1 MRILWFTIGAVALT
15 LGIIGIVLPIM
26 PTVPF
31 LLVAVWA
38 FARSSPRLRAKIM
51 SHPKYG
57 PPIRA
62 WEDHGAIGRWAKIWA
77 IVAMAV
83 GVVIAF
89 FIGLPIW
96 WVATQFGIC
105 TAVGSYVA
113 TRPEI

>member
-1 MRILWFTIGAVALT
+1 MRVLWFAIGAVALT
-15 LGIIGIVLPIM
+15 LGIIGIALPIM

-38 FARSSPRLRAKIM
+38 FARSSPRLRAKIL

-62 WEDHGAIGRWAKIWA
+62 WEEHRAIGRWAKIWA
-77 IVAMAV
+77 VTAMSG

-96 WVATQFGIC
+96 WVATQLGIC
-105 TAVGSYVA
+105 TAIASYVV
-113 TRPEI
+113 TRPEV

>member
-1 MRILWFTIGAVALT
+1 MRILWFTIGAIAL
-15 LGIIGIVLPIM
+15 LAGIIGILLPIV

-38 FARSSPRLRAKIM
+38 FARSSPRLRQKIL

-62 WEDHGAIGRWAKIWA
+62 WEDHRAIGRWAKIWA
-77 IVAMAV
+77 VVAMTV
-83 GVVIAF
+83 GVFIAF

-96 WVATQFGIC
+96 WVATQLGIC
-105 TAVGSYVA
+105 TAVGAYVV
-113 TRPEI
+113 TRPEH